1 MLERGHRDRFKHK
14 VQNFEIGMRSKPAN
28 VESQVK
34 YANVQNIEQLFK
46 VQEPSIVEDQIQ
58 VTPSLNV

>member
-1 MLERGHRDRFKHK
+1 MLERGHRDRSKQK

-28 VESQVK
+28 MESQVK

-46 VQEPSIVEDQIQ
+46 VQEPSIVEDHIQ